1 MAMQS
6 IEVLNAELDSLQGKL
21 SDCNGSIEKL
31 GKQMEAAEVSI
42 AKYQADLEGF
52 RTEQESLIARR
63 GVLEKNIEEVRAKI
77 QTAVSDEAFPESLV
91 DLFGEYLSGRSLWE
105 LERIDISLNSYRPPS
120 QWVYG
125 VASESSASETANP
138 LAEMPSEK
146 PEETPESSDNPPWA
160 EESDSDDDRPPWEEP
175 ENQPKQGATTV
186 ETSEQP
192 MWYVGRVLLEDTA
205 EVGTFIRSHSTDLLD
220 YDFKLRI
227 DNESF
232 NLKVSDIV
240 PVNRATMKPIA
251 AKMERVRCLYF
262 TAFLKYLELLE
273 ADMSAQSVFDYLIAY
288 KYVNNDGKLT
298 AAYSGV
304 SLDYFRLE
312 DAEGN
317 IIMEPEGDSSN
328 YTLFQIYED
337 EAGYKIYTGVTAC
350 STYKDVI
357 TRSLRYYATGRS
369 RSRAFEKCR
378 DLVFSSIFKTTYFEL
393 YRRGS
398 K

>member
-52 RTEQESLIARR
+52 RTEQESFIARR

-77 QTAVSDEAFPESLV
+77 QTAVSDEAFPGSLT
-91 DLFGEYLSGRSLWE
+91 DLLDEYLSGRSLEE
-105 LERIDISLNSYRPPS
+105 LNRIDISLNSYRPPS

-125 VASESSASETANP
+125 VASESSASETANS
-138 LAEMPSEK
+138 LTEMPSEQT
-146 PEETPESSDNPPWA
+146 EETPESSDNPPWA
-160 EESDSDDDRPPWEEP
+160 EESDSDEDRPPWEEP
-175 ENQPKQGATTV
+175 ENQPKQDATTV
-186 ETSEQP
+186 ETSAQP
-192 MWYVGRVLLEDTA
+192 MGYVGRVLLEDTA

-220 YDFKLRI
+220 YAFKLRI
-227 DNESF
+227 DNELF

-288 KYVNNDGKLT
+288 KYVNNGGKLT
-298 AAYSGV
+298 AVYSGV

-312 DAEGN
+312 DAKGN

-350 STYKDVI
+350 STYKDVV

-369 RSRAFEKCR
+369 RGRAFEKCR